1 MDIEKVA
8 PDLRQAVRRMPALPL
23 GNRVVRTLVRAA
35 MRLVPGAPTEGVSTC
50 DVAAG
55 PGLRVH
61 VPAERGDAALLW
73 IHGGGFLIGAPKQDD
88 RFCGATARALG
99 MVVVAAGYRLA
110 PQHRFAEVGQD
121 CFAAWQWMQA
131 HAGEFGFDVARMA
144 IGGMSAGG
152 GLAAGLVQRVR
163 DAGGVQPKAQ
173 WLFCPMLDD
182 RTAARCELDA
192 VRHLVWNNQL
202 NAVGWS
208 ALLGQPPGSAAVPDY
223 AVPARRENLA
233 GLPATWVGVGDID
246 LFCEEDRAYA
256 ERLRAAGVEVTFDLV
271 AGAPHGFEAWA
282 ADTAISRDYLQR
294 ARDWLAAEVRK

>member
-1 MDIEKVA
+1 
-8 PDLRQAVRRMPALPL
+8 
-23 GNRVVRTLVRAA
+23 
-35 MRLVPGAPTEGVSTC
+35 
-50 DVAAG
+50 
-55 PGLRVH
+55 
-61 VPAERGDAALLW
+61 
-73 IHGGGFLIGAPKQDD
+73 
-88 RFCGATARALG
+88 
-99 MVVVAAGYRLA
+99 
-110 PQHRFAEVGQD
+110 
-121 CFAAWQWMQA
+121 
-131 HAGEFGFDVARMA
+131 
-144 IGGMSAGG
+144 
-152 GLAAGLVQRVR
+152 
-163 DAGGVQPKAQ
+163 
-173 WLFCPMLDD
+173 MLDD